1 MASTQAISLGQMN
14 TNLQGE
20 QNKPG
25 DSSNVDID
33 PESFA
38 TASTNARI
46 ETDLEIAEGKSTE
59 NQNELWKKHFQ

>member
-1 MASTQAISLGQMN
+1 MN
-14 TNLQGE
+14 TNLEAE

-38 TASTNARI
+38 EASTNARI

-59 NQNELWKKHFQ
+59 NQNELWKKHF